1 MNYITV
7 KHFFEDNKKELHLKI
22 LTGKEYLETKKIVVS
37 DINRPGLALAGF
49 FDYFPYERIQVF
61 GKTEFAYIKKQSKEK
76 IIKVLDKF
84 FSSKICCVIIA
95 RNLKVPSYFIE
106 LADKYNVPIIQSSL
120 FTMKLI
126 NSAMIYLEK
135 KLAPKITLHGTF
147 IDVYGIGVLLFGKS
161 GIGKSEI
168 SLELVK
174 RGHRLIADDLVEI
187 IKLGDNELIGRG
199 INIVQHHMEIRG
211 IGIIDLKSLF
221 GIGVIREQQKV
232 ELVIFLEEWEFDK
245 DYERLGIEEKF
256 ENILGI
262 KIPKIILPVKPG
274 RNLSII
280 IEVAAMMRRLK
291 AQGYNTA
298 KELNKTIINW
308 MKREKQD
315 V

>member
-7 KHFFEDNKKELHLKI
+7 KQFFEENKKDLHLKI
-22 LTGKEYLETKKIVVS
+22 LTGKENLESKKIVVS

-61 GKTEFAYIKKQSKEK
+61 GKTEFAYLKKQKKEQ
-76 IIKVLDKF
+76 ILNVLKKF
-84 FSSKICCVIIA
+84 FSSKICCVIVA
-95 RNLKVPSYFIE
+95 RNLKVDPYFIE
-106 LADKYNVPIIQSSL
+106 LADKYEVPVLQTSL

-126 NSAMIYLEK
+126 NSAMTYLEK

-187 IKLGDNELIGRG
+187 LKLGDSELIGRG

-232 ELVIFLEEWEFDK
+232 ELVIFLEEWENDK
-245 DYERLGIEEKF
+245 DYERLGLEEKF

-262 KIPKIILPVKPG
+262 KVPKIVLPVKPG

-291 AQGYNTA
+291 DQGHNTA

-308 MKREKQD
+308 MKREKKD

>member
-7 KHFFEDNKKELHLKI
+7 KQFFEENKKDLHLKI
-22 LTGKEYLETKKIVVS
+22 LAGKEFLETKKIVVS
-37 DINRPGLALAGF
+37 DINRPGLALTGF

-61 GKTEFAYIKKQSKEK
+61 GKTEFAYLKKQKKDEILNVFK
-76 IIKVLDKF
+76 KF
-84 FSSKICCVIIA
+84 FSLKICCVVVS
-95 RNLKVPSYFIE
+95 RNLKVASYFIE
-106 LADKYNVPIIQSSL
+106 LAEKYNVPIIQTSL
-120 FTMKLI
+120 FTMKFI

-135 KLAPKITLHGTF
+135 KLAPKITIHGTF
-147 IDVYGIGVLLFGKS
+147 VDVYGIGVLLLGKS

-168 SLELVK
+168 SLELIK

-187 IKLGDNELIGRG
+187 IKLGDTELIGRG

-211 IGIIDLKSLF
+211 VGIIDLKSLF

-232 ELVIFLEEWEFDK
+232 ELAIFLEEWEIDK
-245 DYERLGIEEKF
+245 DYERLGIEEKY
-256 ENILGI
+256 ETILGV

-291 AQGYNTA
+291 AQGHNIA

-308 MKREKQD
+308 MKKEDKN

>member
-7 KHFFEDNKKELHLKI
+7 KQFFEENKKDLHLKI
-22 LTGKEYLETKKIVVS
+22 IAGEKYLETKKIVVS

-61 GKTEFAYIKKQSKEK
+61 GKTEFAYLKKQKKEHIHNILK
-76 IIKVLDKF
+76 KF

-95 RNLKVPSYFIE
+95 RNLKPASYFTE
-106 LADKYNVPIIQSSL
+106 LADEYEVPILQTSL

-126 NSAMIYLEK
+126 NSAMTYLEK
-135 KLAPKITLHGTF
+135 RLAPKVTLHGTF
-147 IDVYGIGVLLFGKS
+147 VDVYGIGILLFGKS

-187 IKLGDNELIGRG
+187 IKLGDNELIGKG

-232 ELVIFLEEWEFDK
+232 ELVIFLEEWEADK
-245 DYERLGIEEKF
+245 DYERLGLEEKF

-262 KIPKIILPVKPG
+262 KVPKIILPVKPG

-291 AQGYNTA
+291 AQGHNTA

-308 MKREKQD
+308 MKREIPN

>member
-7 KHFFEDNKKELHLKI
+7 KQFFEENKKDLHLKV
-22 LTGKEYLETKKIVVS
+22 LAGKECMETKKIVVS

-61 GKTEFAYIKKQSKEK
+61 GKTEFAYLKKQKKDE
-76 IIKVLDKF
+76 ILNVLKQI
-84 FSSKICCVIIA
+84 FSSKICCVVVA
-95 RNLKVPSYFIE
+95 RNLKVPPYFIE
-106 LADKYNVPIIQSSL
+106 LAKKYSVPIIQTSL
-120 FTMKLI
+120 FTMKFI

-135 KLAPKITLHGTF
+135 KLAPKITMHGTF
-147 IDVYGIGVLLFGKS
+147 VDVYGIGVLLLGKS

-187 IKLGDNELIGRG
+187 IKLGDIDLIGRG

-232 ELVIFLEEWEFDK
+232 ELVIFLEEWEIDK
-245 DYERLGIEEKF
+245 DYERLGIEEKY
-256 ENILGI
+256 ETILGV

-291 AQGYNTA
+291 AQGHNIA

-308 MKREKQD
+308 MKKEEKN